1 MDTLYKDWLSC
12 MNGGVSP
19 VLSVDTTSCFYRSLE
34 AVYTMAF
41 APMLVEVRGDDDQ
54 YMGYIV
60 YDGFDQNPIDDD
72 NAQRWSTNYHKWL
85 ELPQM
90 TDYALYCLSGFRDTY
105 TLMFLNTL
113 NIWKGNGNVYD
124 YQYSV
129 ADSNCPMN
137 SQWLPQARRLGTMYT
152 DLSSLEGTD
161 MQPWWSTSYNPT
173 YFGDSS
179 FDGLRYTVYNGPY
192 LPSKMNR
199 QWYCASWRAL
209 CKLINTPSI
218 AIGGSQ

>member
-1 MDTLYKDWLSC
+1 
-12 MNGGVSP
+12 
-19 VLSVDTTSCFYRSLE
+19 
-34 AVYTMAF
+34 MA
-41 APMLVEVRGDDDQ
+41 
-54 YMGYIV
+54 
-60 YDGFDQNPIDDD
+60 
-72 NAQRWSTNYHKWL
+72 
-85 ELPQM
+85 
-90 TDYALYCLSGFRDTY
+90 DYAKYCLSGYVDTG
-105 TLMFLNTL
+105 TGAFLNTI
-113 NIWKGNGNVYD
+113 NIWKGLGNSDEPYT
-124 YQYSV
+124 SL

-137 SQWLPQARRLGTMYT
+137 SQWLPQARRLGTVYT

-173 YFGDSS
+173 YFGDPS

-192 LPSKMNR
+192 LPNKMNR